1 MSRKRRESVRGWKN
15 ARRLRERKPRYL
27 VVSGGAVTEKWYFKA
42 LASLCDVVID
52 YEQKNLSPSQLA
64 KLACRLKEDA
74 DRDGSVDSY
83 VKVWVVVDVDAFHDH
98 SEAERICRGHDG
110 VELIIS
116 NPCFEVWLLDHK
128 RACPQSCTQTA
139 MVEKLAIAEGVTEG
153 NRGKFICAEILDET
167 HIMSAVGNA
176 RRHNKVGGLE
186 GRRLLRPNHEQD
198 YAPWTDMPS
207 VINELGKYFKN
218 TADGSQS
225 QR

>member
-1 MSRKRRESVRGWKN
+1 MSRKRREMVHGRKN

-27 VVSGGAVTEKWYFKA
+27 VVSGGAVTEKWYFKT
-42 LASLCDVVID
+42 LASLCGVIID

-64 KLACRLKEDA
+64 KLACRLKDEA

-98 SEAERICRGHDG
+98 REAEKICRGRDG

-128 RACPQSCTQTA
+128 RTCPQSCTQTA

-153 NRGKFICAEILDET
+153 NRGNLF
-167 HIMSAVGNA
+167 V
-176 RRHNKVGGLE
+176 
-186 GRRLLRPNHEQD
+186 LRF
-198 YAPWTDMPS
+198 WIKRIS
-207 VINELGKYFKN
+207 
-218 TADGSQS
+218 
-225 QR
+225 